1 MATQVDLRQLAV
13 ERPDPAARKI
23 VRKRSWLTRWV
34 IPTAIIVGFLGV
46 AGWSARERWLPAKS
60 VTVTP
65 VILAR
70 AESQTA
76 GTPLFQAAGWI
87 EPRPTPIMVSAL
99 VEGVVEKLLVT
110 EGQEV
115 ASGQPLAKLYDADV
129 RLALRE
135 AETTEQLRQAELD
148 SALATLKGAEVNL
161 DQPVHLQAAHAE
173 AEAAL
178 AKLKTEIK
186 NLPFVIRAAQAR
198 LQLARQDLEGK
209 KSVADSIAGRAIQK
223 AQSEFDAAT
232 AIFEELREREPSLQ
246 AELKAWQRKCDALHS
261 KLELKTDETR
271 GLGEAQANVAVAR
284 ARLAQANLAVE
295 SAKLKLQRMTISS
308 PINGRV
314 LALNAQPGRRLMGIN
329 AASERDA
336 ATVVT
341 LYDPKQLQVR
351 ADVRLEDVGQVQ
363 PGQPV
368 QITTAA
374 SGKPLQGKV
383 LALTSSA
390 DIQKNTL
397 QVKVSIDEPPAV
409 IKPEMLVQVVF
420 LAPQRPES
428 ESKKGQDPLR
438 LLIPR
443 EVVEKNENGAVVWVA
458 DASAGA
464 AHRKVVTL
472 GQAGTNELV
481 EVTQGLSALD
491 KIIVGGREGLTD
503 GVRIRVTGEDQTLGL
518 SAATNVSP
526 VSDQKAAA
534 DSSMIKK

>member
-13 ERPDPAARKI
+13 ERPDPAVRKI
-23 VRKRSWLTRWV
+23 VRKRSWLTRWI
-34 IPTAIIVGFLGV
+34 IPAAIILGFLGV
-46 AGWSARERWLPAKS
+46 AGWSARERFLPAKS

-65 VILAR
+65 VILSR
-70 AESQTA
+70 AEVQAS
-76 GTPLFQAAGWI
+76 GTPLFQAAGWV

-135 AETTEQLRQAELD
+135 AENAVQLRQAELD
-148 SALATLKGAEVNL
+148 SVLATLKAAEVNL
-161 DQPVHLQAAHAE
+161 NQPVHLQAAHAE

-186 NLPFVIRAAQAR
+186 NLPFSVRAAQAR

-209 KSVADSIAGRAIQK
+209 KSVADSISGRAIQK

-232 AIFEELREREPSLQ
+232 ATFEELQGRESSLQ

-271 GLGEAQANVAVAR
+271 GLGEAQASVAVAR
-284 ARLAQANLAVE
+284 ARLAQAKLAIE
-295 SAKLKLQRMTISS
+295 SAKLKLERMTISS
-308 PINGRV
+308 PIDGRV

-341 LYDPKQLQVR
+341 LYDPQQLQVR
-351 ADVRLEDVGQVQ
+351 ADVRLEDVAQVQ

-368 QITTAA
+368 LITTAA

-383 LALTSSA
+383 LVLTSSA

-397 QVKVSIDEPPAV
+397 QVKVSIDDPPAV

-420 LAPQRPES
+420 LAPQRPAS
-428 ESKKGQDPLR
+428 ESNKGQDPLR

-443 EVVEKNENGAVVWVA
+443 EVVEKAESGAIVWTA
-458 DASAGA
+458 DASAGVA
-464 AHRKVVTL
+464 RRKSVTL
-472 GQAGTNELV
+472 GRAGTDQLV
-481 EVTQGLSALD
+481 EVAEGLTALD

-503 GVRIRVTGEDQTLGL
+503 GVRIQVTGEDLTLGL
-518 SAATNVSP
+518 SAATNASSA
-526 VSDQKAAA
+526 SDQKAAG
-534 DSSMIKK
+534 SSKIKK

>member
-34 IPTAIIVGFLGV
+34 IPTAIILGFLGV
-46 AGWSARERWLPAKS
+46 AGWSARERLLPAKS

-76 GTPLFQAAGWI
+76 GTPLFQAAGWV

-115 ASGQPLAKLYDADV
+115 ASGQPLAKLYDADA

-148 SALATLKGAEVNL
+148 SALATLKAAQVNV
-161 DQPVHLQAAHAE
+161 DQPVALQAAHAE

-186 NLPFVIRAAQAR
+186 NLPFTIRSAEAR

-209 KSVADSIAGRAIQK
+209 KSVAEAISGRAIQK
-223 AQSEFDAAT
+223 SQSEFDSAT
-232 AIFEELREREPSLQ
+232 ATLEELRERGPSLQ
-246 AELKAWQRKCDALHS
+246 AELRAWQRKCDALHS

-271 GLGEAQANVAVAR
+271 GLGEAKANVAVAR
-284 ARLAQANLAVE
+284 ARLVHANLAVE
-295 SAKLKLQRMTISS
+295 SAKLRLERMTILS

-341 LYDPKQLQVR
+341 LYDPQQLQIR

-374 SGKPLQGKV
+374 SGKPLQGTV

-397 QVKVSIDEPPAV
+397 QVKVSIDDPPAV

-443 EVVEKNENGAVVWVA
+443 EVVEKTDDGAVVWIA
-458 DASAGA
+458 DGSAGVA
-464 AHRKVVTL
+464 RRKTVKL
-472 GQAGTNELV
+472 GQAGTDQLV
-481 EVTQGLSALD
+481 EVREGLSALD
-491 KIIVGGREGLTD
+491 KIIVGGREGLTEAI
-503 GVRIRVTGEDQTLGL
+503 RIRVTGEDQTIGV
-518 SAATNVSP
+518 SQVSNISP
-526 VSDQKAAA
+526 VSDQKAAVHN
-534 DSSMIKK
+534 SKTKK